1 MRKLLAIILS
11 MLMVFAAMPIA
22 MVSAEETQYS
32 YVTLEDFELHT
43 VNTSYATGKKVSDR
57 ITNGWNGN
65 GRVTDDA
72 TYLNPETGS
81 TLAYKIVNN
90 KLTYNNG
97 GAAFLQLG
105 LTSEQLVDSIGFRF
119 YVKGDST
126 VCKPVQLGYTISVNG
141 KNENYKANTGVSVAA
156 VQEGTWVTVKWGDQD
171 SKGMN
176 WYHNGNSKWAYEVQ
190 PASVMTALSSLSIA
204 IQTYITAN
212 EPAQTF
218 YVDDFQMIYPYTG
231 TATSVKVTIDGE
243 EVAEVDYEGTY
254 TIPTPPTHY
263 SYTDGKNIYVGG
275 EEVVL
280 TKDLKLTSVIETSK
294 VVYTMDEGS
303 RIVGGSTTS
312 CTPGAGVY
320 EEIDGDWVLKLPS
333 KADQT
338 ASFVL
343 PEKWYHKE
351 DFKAVK
357 VEFSISGSS
366 GAAGNV
372 QYVTFGNGEET
383 VSIVNGYTS
392 MASKYSVDVNADI
405 YDYNIFKVFL
415 KGGSNFVSAKDYIY
429 IDDVTVTFEYDFN
442 YVAPEEDGETTDVVK
457 TDTAASI
464 RLGEVNGI
472 RFYTTIDTAALAELV
487 GDKEYEVGT
496 LIAPKDISGDYL
508 TIEDDHKKVVYDMSN
523 GLWEGNQIVGS
534 IIDIRDHNIARD
546 FVARAYVLVDGVYY
560 YSDTQSVRSLAY
572 VADAYINDA
581 TSNYAELDA
590 DTKALVDAWASKFNG

>member
-1 MRKLLAIILS
+1 MKKLIAITLS
-11 MLMVFAAMPIA
+11 FLLVFSVLPMA
-22 MVSAEETQYS
+22 MVSADETQYS
-32 YVTLEDFELHT
+32 YVTIEDFESHT
-43 VNTSYATGKKVSDR
+43 VNTSYASGKKVSDR

-81 TLAYKIVNN
+81 TLAYKVVNN

-126 VCKPVQLGYTISVNG
+126 VYKALALGYTIAVNG
-141 KNENYKANTGVSVAA
+141 KNESYTTNTGVSVAK
-156 VQEGTWVTVKWGDQD
+156 VQEGTWVTVKWGEQD
-171 SKGMN
+171 SKGLN

-190 PASVMTALSSLSIA
+190 PASVITALDSLSIA
-204 IQTYITAN
+204 IKSAVTAN
-212 EPAQTF
+212 EPAQAF
-218 YVDDFQMIYPYTG
+218 YVDDFQMIYPYTE

-303 RIVGGSTTS
+303 RITGGSTTA
-312 CTPGAGVY
+312 CNPGAGEFV
-320 EEIDGDWVLKLPS
+320 EVDGDWVFKLPS

-343 PEKWYHKE
+343 PEKWYHKA
-351 DFKAVK
+351 DFKAIK

-366 GAAGNV
+366 GAADNV
-372 QYVTFGNGEET
+372 QYVTFGNSEEK

-405 YDYNIFKVFL
+405 YDYNTFKIFL
-415 KGGSNFVSAKDYIY
+415 KGGSNFVDAKDYIY

-442 YVAPEEDGETTDVVK
+442 YVAPEEDGETTEVLA
-457 TDTAASI
+457 TEESASI

-472 RFYTTIDTAALAELV
+472 RFYTTIDTDALAALV

-496 LIAPKDISGDYL
+496 LIAPVDVAGEYL
-508 TIEDDHKKVVYDMSN
+508 TVEDNCAVVPYNMTN

-534 IIDIRDHNIARD
+534 IVNIKEANYNRE

-560 YSDTQSVRSLAY
+560 YSDSVSVRTIAGI
-572 VADAYINDA
+572 ADAYIADS
-581 TSNYAELDA
+581 TSNYETLDA
-590 DTKALVDAWASKFNG
+590 DIKALVDAWAKAND